1 MAFFLAGRVLPS
13 YPFFSSPQSNSSTKN
28 RKLKEGKSTYPTH
41 TWHHRCPRNPIQ
53 NARSKG
59 TPWMA
64 LLRIYL
70 PIRSHKRDSVPW
82 LRPRTLLASLS
93 LSLLEACMVLLRKGC
108 PGGVNNGGGS
118 RKYLLSEGLKSMR
131 VHLTVR
137 GIINDLR
144 YISVQFFGHMATH
157 SNIRQNWFVRKAFSY
172 SSKTSTCRSL
182 PSLSNTTTDW
192 QYHTHTTV
200 KPFKFNNRI
209 SSSFRKFHS
218 HITFLDVWTLT

>member
-1 MAFFLAGRVLPS
+1 MLEAKERHEWNCCG
-13 YPFFSSPQSNSSTKN
+13 ST
-28 RKLKEGKSTYPTH
+28 
-41 TWHHRCPRNPIQ
+41 CPLDLTR
-53 NARSKG
+53 G
-59 TPWMA
+59 
-64 LLRIYL
+64 
-70 PIRSHKRDSVPW
+70 IRFHDLDHVPYW
-82 LRPRTLLASLS
+82 PLSLS

-144 YISVQFFGHMATH
+144 YMSVQFFGHMATH

-192 QYHTHTTV
+192 QYHTHTH
-200 KPFKFNNRI
+200 
-209 SSSFRKFHS
+209 HS
-218 HITFLDVWTLT
+218 QTL